1 MVTDTTS
8 TTAATPSLVYRSEG
22 SSTLIATRLGDTLP
36 LASRVIYSYDSVFF
50 GCAAFTPVHGIFFDP
65 YGTARAAEESAHA
78 DIFVTAPRC
87 DYWSGAPTPFDESGT
102 PLLHYP
108 NGGVI
113 IQLAGK
119 SFTDVKASE
128 WHDAGVSAS
137 QSAMG
142 GTSVLLF
149 KTRDGR
155 VVKLLLSRS
164 NVSQVDGPY
173 AVQSHGTGFFDDPD
187 LGNLGD
193 TGITF

>member
-1 MVTDTTS
+1 M
-8 TTAATPSLVYRSEG
+8 
-22 SSTLIATRLGDTLP
+22 
-36 LASRVIYSYDSVFF
+36 
-50 GCAAFTPVHGIFFDP
+50 
-65 YGTARAAEESAHA
+65 
-78 DIFVTAPRC
+78 
-87 DYWSGAPTPFDESGT
+87 
-102 PLLHYP
+102 
-108 NGGVI
+108 
-113 IQLAGK
+113 QLAGK
-119 SFTDVKASE
+119 PFTDVKASE

-164 NVSQVDGPY
+164 NVIQVDGPY